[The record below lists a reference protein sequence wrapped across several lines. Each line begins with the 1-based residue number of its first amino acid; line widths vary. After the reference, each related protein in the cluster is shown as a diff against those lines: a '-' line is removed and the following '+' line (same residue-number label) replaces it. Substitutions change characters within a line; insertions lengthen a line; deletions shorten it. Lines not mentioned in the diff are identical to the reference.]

1 MLLYQISPLL
11 YMKKQKKSY
20 NNNKFKIWALKWDK
34 KLKVPTESYSVL
46 DIPDYCEYILK
57 KHGENTDNP
66 SIWIYVK
73 KIENRITFKARYY
86 LKLSTAKTIKLLGN
100 TKSKITK
107 KKNGENVIHSEITE
121 AVICTLWYR

>member
-1 MLLYQISPLL
+1 MNIR
-11 YMKKQKKSY
+11 
-20 NNNKFKIWALKWDK
+20 
-34 KLKVPTESYSVL
+34 
-46 DIPDYCEYILK
+46 
-57 KHGENTDNP
+57 
-66 SIWIYVK
+66 K

-121 AVICTLWYR
+121 AVICTL